1 MTDTKALEIAITRAR
16 KTKRGLA
23 KYLGISEMALYNK
36 IHNIAEFKSSEIV
49 KSESFLGLSTDET
62 KQIFLTSR

>member
-1 MTDTKALEIAITRAR
+1 MTDTKALEIAITRAG
-16 KTKRGLA
+16 KSKRSLA

-49 KSESFLGLSTDET
+49 KAEDFLELSSDET